1 MKRHPSVR
9 FIQALA
15 IAAACWLSSGTLSL
29 AGDLPRLADERPWA
43 AAEHPG
49 VKLPA
54 QELTGQLVYE
64 LLLAEIA
71 AQRDHFGVAVDTY
84 LQLARSTHDPRVAHR
99 ATEVALYAHDLKAAQ
114 EAIGLWLT
122 EDPGSNGAREALA
135 SIILSQPKMPDVGDQ
150 LAALLADDNTDRAR
164 DFRNINII
172 FMQHP
177 DHEGALALS
186 RRLAE
191 PYPQLPEA
199 HYLVGSA
206 AFVAGQNE
214 LALTEA
220 REASRLKPGWEA
232 SALLEA
238 RVLQGQ
244 DSAQA
249 RSFYQDFLEHYP
261 QARDFRLLY
270 ARYLVELKDY
280 RGAREQFNVIL
291 KEAPQNPDLTL
302 AVALLT
308 LQLKDYAA
316 ATPLFEKA
324 LELGYRDP
332 DAIRFY
338 LGEAYEE
345 QKKWAEA
352 AQWYG
357 AVAAGEQLTAARIRV
372 ALMWAR
378 QNQLKKALEMVR
390 AVPVNTPEQRE
401 QRVLAEEQMLRE
413 AGDYQGA
420 FDTLTAALRR
430 MPDSAD
436 LLYER
441 AIVSDKLNRMD
452 VLEQDLRRVIVLR
465 PEYAHAYNA
474 LGYSLADRSV
484 RLDEALSLI
493 QKAESLAPDDP
504 FIMDSLGW
512 VQFRMGHIQDAITTL
527 KRAYAA
533 QDDPEIAAHLGEVLW
548 VSGDQTG
555 ALKTWEKSLKANPDN
570 EALQATM
577 HRFLH

>member
-1 MKRHPSVR
+1 MKRFPGVR
-9 FIQALA
+9 FIRTLA
-15 IAAACWLSSGTLSL
+15 FAACCLLVGTISQ
-29 AGDLPRLADERPWA
+29 AGELPSLADERPWTP
-43 AAEHPG
+43 AEHPG
-49 VKLPA
+49 IKLPA

-84 LQLARSTHDPRVAHR
+84 LELARSTHDPRVAHR

-114 EAIGLWLT
+114 EAIGLWLA
-122 EDPGSNGAREALA
+122 EDPGSTGAREALA
-135 SIILSQPKMPDVGDQ
+135 SIILSQSKMPDVGDQ
-150 LAALLADDNTDRAR
+150 LAALLASDQTDRAR

-177 DHEGALALS
+177 DHEGVLALS
-186 RRLAE
+186 KRLAE
-191 PYPQLPEA
+191 PYPELPEA

-206 AFVAGQNE
+206 AFVVGQND
-214 LALTEA
+214 LALAEA
-220 REASRLKPGWEA
+220 REASRQRPGWEA

-244 DSAQA
+244 DSAKA
-249 RSFYQDFLEHYP
+249 RSFYRDFLERYP

-280 RGAREQFNVIL
+280 REAREQFNTIL
-291 KEAPQNPDLTL
+291 KEAPGNPDLTL

-308 LQLKDYAA
+308 LQLKDYAT

-324 LELGYRDP
+324 LQLGYRDP
-332 DAIRFY
+332 DAVRFY

-345 QKKWAEA
+345 QKQWAQA

-357 AVAAGEQLTAARIRV
+357 AVTGGEQLTAARIRV

-378 QNQLKKALEMVR
+378 QNQLKKALELVR
-390 AVPVNTPEQRE
+390 AVPVQTPEQRE

-420 FDTLTAALRR
+420 FDTLTTALHRT
-430 MPDSAD
+430 PDSAD

-452 VLEQDLRRVIVLR
+452 VLEQDLRRVIALR

-484 RLDEALSLI
+484 RLDEALTLI
-493 QKAESLAPDDP
+493 QKAQSLAPDDP

-512 VQFRMGHIQDAITTL
+512 VQFRMGHLQDSIATL

-533 QDDPEIAAHLGEVLW
+533 QDDPEIAAHLGEALW
-548 VSGDQTG
+548 MSGDQAA
-555 ALKTWEKSLKANPDN
+555 ALKTWEGGLKANPDN
-570 EALQATM
+570 EALQSTM
-577 HRFLH
+577 RRFLH